1 MKIFVMHVP
10 GATRAQLFS
19 DERLENLRRLMDMG
33 CFGELEGN
41 PAEWNILARHET
53 HTLTLGEFLVQAGK
67 DVATFDDIAALQAKL
82 GSGNW
87 DCCQWTASFRPDS
100 TQAFQAGSGSADP
113 SLDFDRNLGDSL
125 QYLSDDTLL
134 AVVGENCFVLV
145 AGNNPVTGYQDGS
158 TLDLTPTIL
167 ELAGYPLPDATEG
180 RSWVAGMELNNASGL
195 TEDEQTIL
203 RERLSGLGYI

>member
-1 MKIFVMHVP
+1 MKILVMHLP
-10 GATRAQLFS
+10 GVQRGKLFS

-41 PAEWNILARHET
+41 PGEWNILARHET

-67 DVATFDDIAALQAKL
+67 DVATFDDFAALQAKL
-82 GSGNW
+82 ESGAW
-87 DCCQWTASFRPDS
+87 DCCQLTASF
-100 TQAFQAGSGSADP
+100 QAGNESADP
-113 SLDFDRNLGDSL
+113 LPAFDLSLGETL

-145 AGNNPVTGYQDGS
+145 ASNNPITGYQDGAP
-158 TLDLTPTIL
+158 LDLTPTIL
-167 ELAGYPLPDATEG
+167 ELAGYPLPSATEG
-180 RSWVAGMELNNASGL
+180 KSWVAGMELKNSSGL
-195 TEDEQTIL
+195 SEDEQAML